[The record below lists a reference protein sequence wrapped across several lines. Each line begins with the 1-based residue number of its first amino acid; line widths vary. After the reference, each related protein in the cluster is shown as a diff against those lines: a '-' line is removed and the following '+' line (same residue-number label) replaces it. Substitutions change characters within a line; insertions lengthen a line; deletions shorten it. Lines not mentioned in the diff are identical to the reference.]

1 MKITTII
8 SFVLVIVGSLVWL
21 TVGIFNFNPISWIF
35 GMGTGMIIARII
47 YSLVGVAALWLIFY
61 WVMYRPFKRMN

>member
-8 SFVLVIVGSLVWL
+8 SFVLVIVGALVWL
-21 TVGIFNFNPISWIF
+21 SVGIFNFNPVAWLLGI
-35 GMGTGMIIARII
+35 GTGEIIARVV

-61 WVMYRPFKRMN
+61 WAAYRPFRTMN